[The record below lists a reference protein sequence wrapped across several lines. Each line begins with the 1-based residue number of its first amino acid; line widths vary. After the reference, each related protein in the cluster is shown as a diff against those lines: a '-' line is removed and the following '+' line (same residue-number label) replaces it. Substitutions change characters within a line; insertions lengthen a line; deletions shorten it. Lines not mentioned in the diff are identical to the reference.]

1 MSEEAQLLPEVGEA
15 GSNVGESE
23 QDWLP
28 EESKRRARQL
38 PDYQRLS
45 GNCESCQ

>member
-1 MSEEAQLLPEVGEA
+1 MTEQSGTASASDVESSLAVEEE
-15 GSNVGESE
+15 
-23 QDWLP
+23 DWLP